1 MTPSTSLSKAV
12 LLTGA
17 LLAAAP
23 ALAQAP
29 DPGPEALV
37 HLRDGA
43 PLKNVVQNRFI
54 LKAERFEI
62 TPSAGYIPNNPMVRR
77 VLGGANMAY
86 HFNEQFAASAQF
98 LYSPDLGE
106 TDLKGLTNTLVNIAH
121 GSSDEDGYDFKQ
133 PVDKMVLSGVFSA
146 QWAPIYGKINLLGE
160 TILNFDIYGGVGF
173 GMLAVQKAHATYD
186 QDKAN
191 AQVFP
196 PVTLDKGNMAAR
208 VPLSLGVGMD
218 FFVNQGVAVKIDA
231 RSLLY
236 VDGKPDYGGST
247 GGGEDSATEG
257 SRVYN
262 NFCTTAGLAF
272 YFPKMK
278 PRISNF

>member
-1 MTPSTSLSKAV
+1 MTPSRSLPKAF
-12 LLTGA
+12 LLMGA
-17 LLAAAP
+17 WLSAAP

-29 DPGPEALV
+29 DAGPDALV

-43 PLKNVVQNRFI
+43 PTKNVVQNRFI

-106 TDLKGLTNTLVNIAH
+106 TDLKGLTNTLVYIAH
-121 GSSDEDGYDFKQ
+121 GSSDDGYDFKQ

-160 TILNFDIYGGVGF
+160 NVINFDLYGVLGA
-173 GMLAVQKAHATYD
+173 GMLSLKKGYARYD
-186 QDKAN
+186 AN
-191 AQVFP
+191 VAAGQT
-196 PVTLDKGNMAAR
+196 PVTLQGEESEVKI
-208 VPLSLGVGMD
+208 PLSVGVGMN
-218 FFVNQGVAVKIDA
+218 FFLNQSMALKIDA

-236 VDGKPDYGGST
+236 VDEKPNYGDQSSGDPNESQ
-247 GGGEDSATEG
+247 
-257 SRVYN
+257 VYN
-262 NFCTTAGLAF
+262 DFVATIGVSI
-272 YFPKMK
+272 YFPKMQ
-278 PRISNF
+278 PRITNF

>member
-1 MTPSTSLSKAV
+1 MTPSRFLTIAV
-12 LLTGA
+12 LLAGA

-29 DPGPEALV
+29 EPGPDALA

-43 PLKNVVQNRFI
+43 PVKNVVQNRFI
-54 LKAERFEI
+54 LKSERFEI

-77 VLGGANMAY
+77 VLGGANMSY

-106 TDLKGLTNTLVNIAH
+106 TDLKGLTNTLVFIAH
-121 GSSDEDGYDFKQ
+121 GSNDGGYDFKQ

-146 QWAPIYGKINLLGE
+146 QWAPIYGKINILGE
-160 TILNFDIYGGVGF
+160 TILNFDLYGGLGL
-173 GMLAVQKAHATYD
+173 GMLAVQKGHAQFD
-186 QDKAN
+186 QEKN
-191 AQVFP
+191 QQGVNP
-196 PVTLDKGNMAAR
+196 PVTLDKGNMVAR

-218 FFVNQGVAVKIDA
+218 FFVNQGVAFKIDA

-236 VDGKPDYGGST
+236 VDGKPDYGSST
-247 GGGEDSATEG
+247 GGGDETATEG